1 MMTLFETVF
10 NAVFLA
16 VSVPLL
22 VLSVWALW
30 TNMKGWH

>member
-1 MMTLFETVF
+1 MMTFFDTLF

-16 VSVPLL
+16 VSIPLL
-22 VLSVWALW
+22 VGATWALW